1 MSDNDFI
8 MVSEAARILNVGA
21 ETVLNYER
29 RGLLPVAHR
38 QPLTNN
44 RVWGRS
50 VVEALAAKLTIKA
63 KVPA

>member
-8 MVSEAARILNVGA
+8 MVSEAARILNRGT

-29 RGLLPVAHR
+29 RGLLPVAFR

-44 RVWGRS
+44 RLWPREAVEELAERLRIREPVS
-50 VVEALAAKLTIKA
+50 V
-63 KVPA
+63 